1 MKRTIAEVILA
12 LALIGAG
19 AFGWTNW
26 KGNQS
31 ATGQLT
37 ELKAASEEAAKAAAE
52 KEAAIKAAEE
62 EMSALRA
69 EMAPLEG
76 QAQQL
81 AAVKAAMAN
90 GTTLADLEAAY
101 KTQKSLSAERQ
112 VGLGALRMLT
122 KGAEDP
128 AAVESFRKALQLSEL
143 GDRKN
148 TICAAQI
155 GLAAAGEKVAVMADC
170 LPKSAKAGH
179 GDKGDKSGHDDHAAA
194 KDGHG
199 KDDGHAKD
207 DAHGKAGDKKAPE
220 KHAVHWGYD
229 GEMGPERWGKE
240 FPTCA
245 KGKSQSPLDIRGPFV
260 KTRTVVTADYK
271 EGPLKMLNN
280 GHTIQVNIPPGSKIR
295 IDGVPHELLQFHFHR
310 PSEEKI
316 DGKPMAMVVHFVHKS
331 AEGKLAVVGVL
342 LKEGNENP
350 GIKTLWTHM
359 PMEEGPEVT
368 PEGVNFNPANLL
380 PREFDFYSYEGSLT
394 TPPCT
399 EGVRFFIL
407 KTTVNVAKEQVAAFP
422 FKRNARPVQ
431 ELNGREI
438 TTN

>member
-1 MKRTIAEVILA
+1 MKRTIVEVILA

-19 AFGWTNW
+19 AFGWIHW
-26 KGNQS
+26 KGNQK
-31 ATGQLT
+31 ATSQLT
-37 ELKAASEEAAKAAAE
+37 ELKAASEEATKAVGE

-62 EMSALRA
+62 EMSALRE
-69 EMAPLEG
+69 EMAPLEN

-81 AAVKAAMAN
+81 MAVKAAMAN
-90 GTTLADLEAAY
+90 GATLADLEAAY
-101 KTQKSLSAERQ
+101 KSQKNLSAERQ

-128 AAVESFRKALQLSEL
+128 VAVEAFRKALKLSEL

-155 GLAAAGEKVAVMADC
+155 GLAAAGEKIAILPEC
-170 LPKSAKAGH
+170 LPKSAKAG
-179 GDKGDKSGHDDHAAA
+179 KGEKSPSDEKGAE
-194 KDGHG
+194 K
-199 KDDGHAKD
+199 DGHAKD
-207 DAHGKAGDKKAPE
+207 DGKDDGHGKGAHEKK
-220 KHAVHWGYD
+220 AVHWSYE

-245 KGKSQSPLDIRGPFV
+245 KGKAQSPLDIRGPFV
-260 KTRTVVTADYK
+260 KTRTVVTTDYK

-280 GHTIQVNIPPGSKIR
+280 GHTIQVNVPAGSKLR
-295 IDGVPHELLQFHFHR
+295 IDGIPYDLLQFHFHR

-316 DGKPMAMVVHFVHKS
+316 DGKPMAMVVHFVHKN

-350 GIKTLWTHM
+350 GIKTLWANM

-438 TTN
+438 STN

>member
-1 MKRTIAEVILA
+1 MKRIIFEVILA
-12 LALIGAG
+12 LALAGAG
-19 AFGWTNW
+19 AFGWTSW
-26 KGNQS
+26 KQNQS
-31 ATGQLT
+31 ATGQIT
-37 ELKAASEEAAKAAAE
+37 ALKAASEEASKAAAD
-52 KEAAIKAAEE
+52 KAATVKAAEE
-62 EMSALRA
+62 EMTALRA

-90 GTTLADLEAAY
+90 GTTLTDLEAAY
-101 KTQKSLSAERQ
+101 KSQKKLSAERQ
-112 VGLGALRMLT
+112 AGLGAVRMLT
-122 KGAEDP
+122 KGADDP
-128 AAVESFRKALQLSEL
+128 ATLEAFRKALEMSEL

-155 GLAAAGEKVAVMADC
+155 GLAAAGEKVTILPDC
-170 LPKSAKAGH
+170 LPKSAKPEAA
-179 GDKGDKSGHDDHAAA
+179 KGDKSDIAAPQEKA
-194 KDGHG
+194 GEKDEHG
-199 KDDGHAKD
+199 KP
-207 DAHGKAGDKKAPE
+207 GDKKSPG
-220 KHAVHWGYD
+220 KHAVHWSYD
-229 GEMGPERWGKE
+229 GDMGPERWGKE

-245 KGKSQSPLDIRGPFV
+245 KGKSQSPLNIRGPFV

-271 EGPLKMLNN
+271 EGPLKLLNN
-280 GHTIQVNIPPGSKIR
+280 GHTIQINVAPGSKLR
-295 IDGVPHELLQFHFHR
+295 IDGVAYELLQFHFHR

-316 DGKPMAMVVHFVHKS
+316 DGKPMAMVVHFVHKN
-331 AEGKLAVVGVL
+331 AEGKLAVLGVL

-359 PMEEGPEVT
+359 PLEEGPEVA
-368 PEGVNFNPANLL
+368 PEGVGFNPGNLL

-407 KTTVNVAKEQVAAFP
+407 KSTVNVAKEQVAAFP

-431 ELNGREI
+431 EPNGREI
-438 TTN
+438 STN

>member
-1 MKRTIAEVILA
+1 MKRIIFEVILA
-12 LALIGAG
+12 LALAGAG
-19 AFGWTNW
+19 AFGWTSW
-26 KGNQS
+26 KQNQS
-31 ATGQLT
+31 ATGQIT
-37 ELKAASEEAAKAAAE
+37 ALKAASEEASKAAAD
-52 KEAAIKAAEE
+52 KAATVKAAEE
-62 EMSALRA
+62 EMTALRA

-90 GTTLADLEAAY
+90 GTTLTDLEAAY
-101 KTQKSLSAERQ
+101 KSQKKLSAERQ
-112 VGLGALRMLT
+112 AGLGAVRMLT
-122 KGAEDP
+122 KGADDP
-128 AAVESFRKALQLSEL
+128 ATLEAFRKALEMSEL

-155 GLAAAGEKVAVMADC
+155 GLAAAGEKVTILPDC
-170 LPKSAKAGH
+170 LPKSAKPEAA
-179 GDKGDKSGHDDHAAA
+179 KGDKSDIAAPQEKA
-194 KDGHG
+194 GEKDEHG
-199 KDDGHAKD
+199 KP
-207 DAHGKAGDKKAPE
+207 GDKKSPE
-220 KHAVHWGYD
+220 KHAVHWSYD
-229 GEMGPERWGKE
+229 GDMGPERWGKE

-245 KGKSQSPLDIRGPFV
+245 KGKSQSPLNIRGPFV

-271 EGPLKMLNN
+271 EGPLKLLNN
-280 GHTIQVNIPPGSKIR
+280 GHTIQINVAPGSKLR
-295 IDGVPHELLQFHFHR
+295 IDGVAYELLQFHFHR

-316 DGKPMAMVVHFVHKS
+316 DGKPMAMVVHFVHKN
-331 AEGKLAVVGVL
+331 AEGKLAVLGVL

-359 PMEEGPEVT
+359 PLEEGPEVA
-368 PEGVNFNPANLL
+368 PEGVGFNPGNLL

-407 KTTVNVAKEQVAAFP
+407 KSTVNVAKEQVAAFP

-431 ELNGREI
+431 EPNGREI
-438 TTN
+438 STN

>member
-1 MKRTIAEVILA
+1 MKRIIFEVILA
-12 LALIGAG
+12 LALAGAG
-19 AFGWTNW
+19 AFGWTSW
-26 KGNQS
+26 KQNQS
-31 ATGQLT
+31 ATGQIT
-37 ELKAASEEAAKAAAE
+37 ALKAASEAASKAAAD
-52 KEAAIKAAEE
+52 KAASVKAAED
-62 EMSALRA
+62 EMAALRA

-90 GTTLADLEAAY
+90 GTTLTDLEAAY
-101 KTQKSLSAERQ
+101 KAQKKLSAERQ
-112 VGLGALRMLT
+112 VGLGAVRMLT
-122 KGAEDP
+122 KGADDP
-128 AAVESFRKALQLSEL
+128 ATLAAFRKALEMSEL

-155 GLAAAGEKVAVMADC
+155 GLAAAGEKVSILADC
-170 LPKSAKAGH
+170 LPKGAKPEAAKGEKSEKAAPEEKAGE
-179 GDKGDKSGHDDHAAA
+179 
-194 KDGHG
+194 KDEHG
-199 KDDGHAKD
+199 KP
-207 DAHGKAGDKKAPE
+207 GDKKSPE
-220 KHAVHWGYD
+220 KHAVHWSYD
-229 GEMGPERWGKE
+229 GDMGPERWGKE

-271 EGPLKMLNN
+271 EGPLKLLNN
-280 GHTIQVNIPPGSKIR
+280 GHTIQVNANPGSKLR
-295 IDGVPHELLQFHFHR
+295 IDGVAYELLQFHFHR

-331 AEGKLAVVGVL
+331 AEGKLAVLGVL

-359 PMEEGPEVT
+359 PLDEGPEVA
-368 PEGVNFNPANLL
+368 PEGVSFNPGNLL

-407 KTTVNVAKEQVAAFP
+407 KSTVNVAKEQVAAFP
-422 FKRNARPVQ
+422 FRRNARPVQ

-438 TTN
+438 STN